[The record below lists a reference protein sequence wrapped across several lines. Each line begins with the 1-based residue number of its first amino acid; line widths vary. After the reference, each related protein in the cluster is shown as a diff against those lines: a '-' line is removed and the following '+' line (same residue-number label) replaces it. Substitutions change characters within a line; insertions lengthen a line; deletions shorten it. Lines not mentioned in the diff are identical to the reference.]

1 MSRLPHPPLP
11 TLLLVPAILIAG
23 YLAFTSGRYV
33 VHNYQ
38 LNGDEQ
44 RLRAEIR
51 ELDRD
56 REQLG
61 AIHDYLESDE
71 YVEDVA
77 RRVLGLVRPG
87 ETLVVVSG
95 AEATPGDTQAAV
107 TPGARWWEN
116 LFTRPEAM
124 ASGTPAP

>member
-11 TLLLVPAILIAG
+11 TILLVPAILIAG

-38 LNGDEQ
+38 LSNDEQ
-44 RLRAEIR
+44 TLRAEIR

-56 REQLG
+56 REQLT
-61 AIHDYLESDE
+61 AIRDYLESDE
-71 YVEDVA
+71 YLEDVA

-95 AEATPGDTQAAV
+95 SEAASSEAAPV

-116 LFTRPEAM
+116 LYARPE
-124 ASGTPAP
+124 SLSPVTPAP

>member
-1 MSRLPHPPLP
+1 VSRLPHPPLP

-23 YLAFTSGRYV
+23 YLTFTSGRYV

-56 REQLG
+56 REQLR

-95 AEATPGDTQAAV
+95 AEATPGDAQAAV